1 MTRSNTLPLSNGS
14 TSSSDDSP
22 LEPASNAQLPD
33 YAFATGSASNPS
45 SSPEVE
51 RIAATLNNAS
61 IKICDGP
68 GLTEQER
75 KELDKALSD
84 GIKVGL
90 SSATKQV
97 CSLDHL
103 KCHLKLLD
111 LFDRLRQAVHDGTEY
126 LDHPSCHHDAGHI
139 DEPGIDAP
147 PPPYAPSAEPV
158 PEINPKTGHR
168 PTQQEAEQAEAE
180 LSQQLLRER
189 RWNIFLNRAAYRL
202 ELWCTNVL
210 ASETLAKHYNTVLK
224 VQRAQDTTKGEFDG
238 FDLPDFALP
247 PVDVALVLHAY
258 HLNPLYKEEESQ
270 RLRSRNSLSLF
281 NYPLQQLTKRI
292 HPTLP
297 IFNDVEL
304 AKVFWHESITTKR
317 SKQPWDLCLQ
327 PPPGH
332 PTNAQETYG
341 GTIFGLCID
350 CPRCKAPQ
358 FIPWTGVGDK
368 PHQVGIGE
376 TGWKRIC
383 SNGANCGQPISAE
396 HLQMRR
402 FLDDYTIWRRS
413 PGRPHAKKG
422 VFFMAGTMLGDWHR
436 KRSSRDYF
444 GEALL
449 LPIFRH
455 EKPIEATAS
464 KDHMPA
470 KLTDVQ
476 EINDV
481 AAQCDYNI
489 SAFREWFEQRWL
501 SSAVSPRIRSPEL
514 KAQQMARIAVLMRCY
529 QNGNAAAYGEG
540 LCDVVDTVKR
550 QTSFNL
556 EMDKLGWS
564 KHHHLLDSGAL
575 DDVLS
580 RSLIRYHKFL
590 DLMALTHTLLTPTLD
605 IDLCWHTHQL
615 QSRYYDH
622 TFWLVG
628 RFINHDDAIETGILK
643 DAFDRTAMLWK
654 QRYNQ
659 PYSLCG
665 CVYNSPGTIKKLKSL
680 LGNSSSSSATE
691 PTAASM
697 NQAGSG
703 KGSGF
708 TSRMKGKWR
717 AAKELPGDKEDDT
730 TAWQDATHPSAH
742 SAVIV
747 KEEEERD
754 DKLRE
759 QMVKE
764 WAQGKRRE
772 GHESAFVFGY
782 NTPGLYPFYYS
793 PLYSTHYVSRGSTGD
808 ATINAYSMYGV
819 FGLSAVG
826 GLVRYPRSRFD
837 SAESST

>member
-489 SAFREWFEQRWL
+489 SAFREWF
-501 SSAVSPRIRSPEL
+501 
-514 KAQQMARIAVLMRCY
+514 
-529 QNGNAAAYGEG
+529 
-540 LCDVVDTVKR
+540 
-550 QTSFNL
+550 
-556 EMDKLGWS
+556 
-564 KHHHLLDSGAL
+564 
-575 DDVLS
+575 
-580 RSLIRYHKFL
+580 
-590 DLMALTHTLLTPTLD
+590 
-605 IDLCWHTHQL
+605 
-615 QSRYYDH
+615 
-622 TFWLVG
+622 
-628 RFINHDDAIETGILK
+628 
-643 DAFDRTAMLWK
+643 
-654 QRYNQ
+654 
-659 PYSLCG
+659 
-665 CVYNSPGTIKKLKSL
+665 
-680 LGNSSSSSATE
+680 
-691 PTAASM
+691 
-697 NQAGSG
+697 
-703 KGSGF
+703 
-708 TSRMKGKWR
+708 
-717 AAKELPGDKEDDT
+717 
-730 TAWQDATHPSAH
+730 
-742 SAVIV
+742 
-747 KEEEERD
+747 
-754 DKLRE
+754 
-759 QMVKE
+759 
-764 WAQGKRRE
+764 
-772 GHESAFVFGY
+772 
-782 NTPGLYPFYYS
+782 
-793 PLYSTHYVSRGSTGD
+793 
-808 ATINAYSMYGV
+808 
-819 FGLSAVG
+819 
-826 GLVRYPRSRFD
+826 
-837 SAESST
+837 